1 MLGNPGYEAQMLRQE
16 RYVGTM
22 QRSFYVGESITED
35 DIKAKFE
42 NGVLSLM
49 IPKKEAPKVPEKKQI
64 LIEG

>member
-1 MLGNPGYEAQMLRQE
+1 MKNKTLTRVLCLALAALMLLGVATY
-16 RYVGTM
+16 
-22 QRSFYVGESITED
+22 ITED

-42 NGVLSLM
+42 NGVLNLM

>member
-1 MLGNPGYEAQMLRQE
+1 MLRQE
-16 RYVGTM
+16 RYVGT
-22 QRSFYVGESITED
+22 
-35 DIKAKFE
+35 KAKFE

>member
-1 MLGNPGYEAQMLRQE
+1 MSAPCSAASMW
-16 RYVGTM
+16 V
-22 QRSFYVGESITED
+22 SITED